1 MGYFLKFL
9 HIFEQKKVEN
19 VVLRQN
25 KGYICKI
32 IERFYNYAKNYGDD
46 SGRYGNRVV
55 LKKAMIKTTIAC
67 FDA

>member
-1 MGYFLKFL
+1 MLFCDKIKAIY
-9 HIFEQKKVEN
+9 
-19 VVLRQN
+19 
-25 KGYICKI
+25 CKI
-32 IERFYNYAKNYGDD
+32 IESFYNYAKNYGDD